1 MSFHD
6 TKFDLIKVLLINIA
20 GLGIT
25 FTGIEIFLKVLTLVL
40 TIGYTIW
47 KWRKDYLKDKAK
59 KNAEKT
65 SV

>member
-6 TKFDLIKVLLINIA
+6 TKFDLIKVLLINFA

-40 TIGYTIW
+40 TISYTIW

>member
-6 TKFDLIKVLLINIA
+6 TKFDLIKVLLINFA

-40 TIGYTIW
+40 TISYTIW
-47 KWRKDYLKDKAK
+47 KWRKDYLKDKARNNE
-59 KNAEKT
+59 KNT
-65 SV
+65 L

>member
-20 GLGIT
+20 GIGFS
-25 FTGIEIFLKVLTLVL
+25 FTGVEYALKVLALVL

>member
-6 TKFDLIKVLLINIA
+6 TKFDLVKVLLINIA
-20 GLGIT
+20 GIGFS
-25 FTGIEIFLKVLTLVL
+25 FTGIEIFLKVLALVL

>member
-1 MSFHD
+1 MPFHD
-6 TKFDLIKVLLINIA
+6 TKFDLVKVLLINIA
-20 GLGIT
+20 GIGFS
-25 FTGIEIFLKVLTLVL
+25 FTGVESALKIIALVA

>member
-1 MSFHD
+1 MSFQD
-6 TKFDLIKVLLINIA
+6 TKFDLVKVLLINIA

-40 TIGYTIW
+40 TISYTLW
-47 KWRKDYLKDKAK
+47 KWRKDYLKDKARS
-59 KNAEKT
+59 NEKT